1 MEWKIIF
8 TKSAYKEYKSLPFN
22 YYDLVKWVLIKLASN
37 EKIEIK
43 TVKGE
48 KDIFRI
54 RVGKYRILVKKM
66 KDENIFLIIK
76 IGKRG
81 DVYK

>member
-1 MEWKIIF
+1 MGWKIIF
-8 TKSAYKEYKSLPFN
+8 TKSAYKEYKSLPLN
-22 YYDLVKWVLIKLASN
+22 YYDLVKRVLIKLASN

>member
-1 MEWKIIF
+1 MGWKIIF
-8 TKSAYKEYKSLPFN
+8 TKSAYKEYKSLPLN
-22 YYDLVKWVLIKLASN
+22 YYDLVKRVLIKLASN

-54 RVGKYRILVKKM
+54 RVGKYRILVKKI